1 MALRGRVI
9 AAAHSE
15 GKGYI
20 NAAGVRSTVP
30 SQRRVSLQLTQ
41 AGARDKDSGA
51 EAARRRPRASV
62 DSERESV
69 LTALVE
75 SEDYRPLEELTTLCQ
90 VLP

>member
-1 MALRGRVI
+1 MNLCGRVV

-30 SQRRVSLQLTQ
+30 SQRMDSLQLTQ

-75 SEDYRPLEELTTLCQ
+75 SADDRTPEELTTL
-90 VLP
+90 